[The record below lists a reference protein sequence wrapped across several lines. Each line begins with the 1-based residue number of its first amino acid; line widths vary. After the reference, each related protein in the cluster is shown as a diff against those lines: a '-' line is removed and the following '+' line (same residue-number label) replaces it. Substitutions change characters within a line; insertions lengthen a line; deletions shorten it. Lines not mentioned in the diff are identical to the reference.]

1 MSTIAITSDVSIQAD
16 ELSVVFSRSSGP
28 GGQNVNKVS
37 TRATVLFDVAL
48 SPSLT
53 DEQKRKIRERLATRV
68 SGEGVLRVSSQ
79 RERSQSANRAAAEAR
94 LIELLREALAEQP
107 PRRPTRV
114 PRAARERRVAAKKL
128 HGARKRDRGA
138 RPVDEE

>member
-1 MSTIAITSDVSIQAD
+1 MIAINADVAIQAA

-37 TRATVLFDVAL
+37 TRATVLFDVAA
-48 SPSLT
+48 SPSLS
-53 DEQKRKIRERLATRV
+53 DEQKRRIRDRLATRV
-68 SGEGVLRVSSQ
+68 SGAGVLRVSSQ
-79 RERSQSANRAAAEAR
+79 RERSQSANREAAEAR
-94 LIELLREALAEQP
+94 LIELLSEALAEQP

-128 HGARKRDRGA
+128 RGARKRDRTE
-138 RPVDEE
+138 RPTADE